1 MPFTWL
7 NVLEVLTERINTMK
21 RQLGENAVLAIALI
35 CLMSLSG
42 VARSADYV
50 VSTET
55 VKEENKDKTVIRG
68 VIKKDGVEVDNIN
81 GTGFTFSTAKGEPA
95 RFYFAGDLTLN
106 DNDKVTG
113 DLTVPV
119 SFIVGNNAYISPDAV
134 IDFPRMETPAMPEAP
149 VAPTWT
155 DATR

>member
-1 MPFTWL
+1 MGGFSEVFWRFFGGQTVPFTWL

-55 VKEENKDKTVIRG
+55 VKEENKDKTVI
-68 VIKKDGVEVDNIN
+68 
-81 GTGFTFSTAKGEPA
+81 
-95 RFYFAGDLTLN
+95 
-106 DNDKVTG
+106 
-113 DLTVPV
+113 
-119 SFIVGNNAYISPDAV
+119 
-134 IDFPRMETPAMPEAP
+134 
-149 VAPTWT
+149 
-155 DATR
+155 